1 MNRDRVC
8 FGREA
13 AEGAARSMMATEGES
28 PPLKTVCNHAI
39 HSQHEMSRKSEFPG
53 GQMQVQRV
61 TRMAQ
66 GEV

>member
-39 HSQHEMSRKSEFPG
+39 HSQHEMRSSPAVRCRFSVLPEWRKVRLG
-53 GQMQVQRV
+53 
-61 TRMAQ
+61 
-66 GEV
+66 